1 VIDVAF
7 TRAELRPA
15 DVAVVVDVLRA
26 TSTASQA
33 LATGYQRVLCAETV
47 ERAFQLRAPN
57 RILAGERQCRRPT
70 GFDQGNSPR
79 EAIERCGEELVLAT
93 TNGAPTI
100 VAATQHAPLVMLAC
114 LLNLNAVL
122 VELEL
127 RPELNVQIV
136 CSGTDGAV
144 ALEDVY
150 AAGRLSAGLRGA
162 RTDAAL
168 VAEAVARAFASPL
181 DALDASADARVLRE
195 SGMTADIAYCALESE
210 LDVVPVVIAAAAGV
224 AVVAGRDRHNGDMI
238 DGLGVDADDTVTV

>member
-1 VIDVAF
+1 VIDIAF

-33 LATGYQRVLCAETV
+33 LASGYERVLCAETI
-47 ERAFQLRAPN
+47 ERACQLGAPN
-57 RILAGERQCRRPT
+57 RVLAGERQCRRPT

-79 EAIERCGEELVLAT
+79 EAIERRGDELVLAT

-100 VAATQHAPLVMLAC
+100 VAATQCAPLVLLAC
-114 LLNLNAVL
+114 LLNLDAVIGAL
-122 VELEL
+122 DA
-127 RPELNVQIV
+127 RPDLNVQIV

-150 AAGRLSAGLRGA
+150 VAGRLSAVLLGA
-162 RTDAAL
+162 RSDAAL
-168 VAEAVARAFASPL
+168 VAEAAARAFASPF

-195 SGMTADIAYCALESE
+195 SGLSADIAYCALESE
-210 LDVVPVVIAAAAGV
+210 FDVVPVVIATGAGV
-224 AVVAGRDRHNGDMI
+224 AVVADRDRR
-238 DGLGVDADDTVTV
+238 DGEALGVDADDTVTV